1 MKIAL
6 DFDGTF
12 TADPQLWL
20 TFIIAAED
28 AGHEVRIVT
37 MRCAVKDGI
46 NWMAVGFTDPPA
58 KVVWCDGHAKRE
70 WCRQIG
76 WEPDIWIDDD
86 PYSLVHGSKWRDDH
100 PELVKWRVT
109 DKYKKPAGAT
119 NVVHHDVTRRGSQHV
134 AHRGSDPGEPKRKPT
149 LQRRRPAE

>member
-12 TADPQLWL
+12 TADPHLWSL
-20 TFIIAAED
+20 FIFNARN

-37 MRCAVKDGI
+37 MRCRIKDGI
-46 NWMAVGFTDPPA
+46 NWSAVWSDMPTRLHDAPCE
-58 KVVWCDGHAKRE
+58 VIWCDGHAKRE
-70 WCRQIG
+70 WCRSIG

-86 PYSLVHGSKWRDDH
+86 PYSLVHGSKWAH
-100 PELVKWRVT
+100 ESPELIAWRVT
-109 DKYKKPAGAT
+109 DKYKNPPPGAT
-119 NVVHHDVTRRGSQHV
+119 NGQ
-134 AHRGSDPGEPKRKPT
+134 PKANRKPA